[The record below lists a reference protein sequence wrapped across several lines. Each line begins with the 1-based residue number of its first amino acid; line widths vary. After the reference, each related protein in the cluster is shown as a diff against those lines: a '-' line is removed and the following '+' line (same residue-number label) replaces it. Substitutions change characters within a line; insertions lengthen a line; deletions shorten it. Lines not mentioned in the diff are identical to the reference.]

1 MMKQST
7 QQYAGYGLHYHA
19 NNQLIP
25 NTADRI
31 LFQCLIDLVRK
42 QLAES
47 LDNQTILISQRRLG
61 QLAGLNVCR
70 TIPISLNRL
79 EEMGLIKKFKNGIQ
93 IFCDEYV
100 ALVQHYESLDRAEK
114 EIFAKEFADTGIAV
128 LQKCNIEIKPMC
140 RTELLGMSGS
150 SIAKCCTSAIL
161 SESEVQNVA
170 EVQHCLPDGSVILSA
185 ENVALLQHSVDAL
198 AEVLQKCNT
207 LDSENP
213 VMTAL
218 DVAEVQHCEK
228 EFLKEA
234 ILTGKFPESIKND
247 PQKCCTSAILSIA
260 LLQLLPPKSVALLQ
274 YSNNIYNNKNNK
286 GDEPLKNETEGNENC
301 QEEQKNIFEGFGVV
315 DVVDFDK
322 LSEKEKEELSKEL
335 IVDEHSQQ
343 VIKRADRQLR
353 ARNSYRNKPFIKI
366 ERVKEI
372 VDCLD
377 EVVQSPVDFFLYHFW
392 WGIFDLY
399 CDHYHPSEKINEEGD
414 ADDEPQ
420 NFDWKEMIG
429 APLPQDEIYQL
440 AKNVYEDLCGSV
452 EQGEYVYG
460 DHNEWKVTF
469 SFASFEDFVPYEIFQ
484 WAPCT
489 MRDKSVPA
497 LRISIDKFYDIYAP
511 DVTVPSK
518 GDKKQKN
525 AQNKKFIQEL
535 LETSITQLTPAEKA
549 IHDFYATFVIK
560 GEEMVIDEFTDA
572 QGRLLE
578 LGGGLPDHI
587 LKPWCYGLD
596 SIGYKD
602 FIGFLSTK
610 YKPIDGIHRKAYIFS
625 AEAVVEW
632 NERHGFTNTVAHSA
646 IQS

>member
-1 MMKQST
+1 MKIEK
-7 QQYAGYGLHYHA
+7 QQVAGYGLHYHA
-19 NNQLIP
+19 NNQLIQNP
-25 NTADRI
+25 IDRV
-31 LFQCLIDLVRK
+31 LFQCLIDLVRR
-42 QLAES
+42 QLATS
-47 LDNQTILISQRRLG
+47 LDNQTIILSKRQLSRIS
-61 QLAGLNVCR
+61 GLERSR
-70 TIPISLNRL
+70 TLPASIKRL
-79 EEMGLIKKFKNGIQ
+79 EELGLIKKYKNGILVC
-93 IFCDEYV
+93 CDEYV
-100 ALVQHYESLDRAEK
+100 ALVQLYESLSESEKDELAEK
-114 EIFAKEFADTGIAV
+114 FTTQGITI
-128 LQKCNIEIKPMC
+128 LQEYGSCVNTHN
-140 RTELLGMSGS
+140 RVELLGMSGS
-150 SIAKCCTSAIL
+150 SININSDELRISSQLCNSDDKSCEDTHNTETGYSCEYIH
-161 SESEVQNVA
+161 N
-170 EVQHCLPDGSVILSA
+170 
-185 ENVALLQHSVDAL
+185 L
-198 AEVLQKCNT
+198 AESIEKVVSIYATQYTFEEFMEATSCVNT
-207 LDSENP
+207 HN
-213 VMTAL
+213 
-218 DVAEVQHCEK
+218 EVEK
-228 EFLKEA
+228 IIKAVFE
-234 ILTGKFPESIKND
+234 TGKFPESFKND
-247 PQKCCTSAILSIA
+247 LKKLRISSQPSCEYLHNLCEKVVSISATVIIRD
-260 LLQLLPPKSVALLQ
+260 K
-274 YSNNIYNNKNNK
+274 NKYKREPEFKKEGEDENSQDNLKK
-286 GDEPLKNETEGNENC
+286 G
-301 QEEQKNIFEGFGVV
+301 FEGFGKVEV
-315 DVVDFDK
+315 LDFDEP
-322 LSEKEKEELSKEL
+322 SEDIKQDLEVQE
-335 IVDEHSQQ
+335 DFSQQ
-343 VIKRADRQLR
+343 VLKRAERTMK
-353 ARNSYRNKPFIKI
+353 ARNSYRNKPFIKV

-372 VDCLD
+372 IDCLD

-392 WGIFDLY
+392 WGVFDLY

-469 SFASFEDFVPYEIFQ
+469 SFASFDDFVPYEIFQ
-484 WAPCT
+484 WTPCT

-602 FIGFLSTK
+602 FTGFLSTK